1 MVFGVGEVAAE
12 AMGRRSLGDLKGRRF
27 LAGVEPTESGHLDR
41 VAGPFTEIMK
51 WSCRHTATLAVD
63 ASCAGAHGP
72 NVLTRPE

>member
-1 MVFGVGEVAAE
+1 
-12 AMGRRSLGDLKGRRF
+12 
-27 LAGVEPTESGHLDR
+27 
-41 VAGPFTEIMK
+41 MK